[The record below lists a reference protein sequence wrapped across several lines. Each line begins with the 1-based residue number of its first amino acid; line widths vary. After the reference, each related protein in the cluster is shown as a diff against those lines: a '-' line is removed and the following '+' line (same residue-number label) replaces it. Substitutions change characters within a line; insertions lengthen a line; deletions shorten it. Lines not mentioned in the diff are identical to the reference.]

1 MIVSLKGAIRIR
13 KLLRD
18 DLENSFMARG
28 EQDLKV
34 LDAWDKVNTVTSS
47 IETISIVIE
56 EDLTVNIP
64 DELIDTISAVAKG
77 KI

>member
-18 DLENSFMARG
+18 ELENSFISGAK
-28 EQDLKV
+28 QDLKL
-34 LDAWDKVNTVTSS
+34 LDAWDKVNTATSS

>member
-18 DLENSFMARG
+18 ELENSFIAG
-28 EQDLKV
+28 AKQDLKL